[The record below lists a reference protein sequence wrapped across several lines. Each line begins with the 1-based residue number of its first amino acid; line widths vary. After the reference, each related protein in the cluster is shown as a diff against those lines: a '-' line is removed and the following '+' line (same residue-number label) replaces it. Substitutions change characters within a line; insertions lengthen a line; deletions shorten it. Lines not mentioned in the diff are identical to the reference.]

1 MNIRPSADGTG
12 TPVRAEPGV
21 CWLAPAAMAGILAHA
36 RAAERVSPH
45 PAFWVL
51 SDLRV
56 DLRPDLALPEPL
68 PAFDAMLVAGN
79 VGPGLSA
86 SLTWLARALDGR
98 QGRRPVCVVPG
109 NVEYRSGTPM
119 AEALARGREL
129 AADLGLVLLSDDA
142 FRFGPAHGD
151 GTVVVGATLWTDWQ
165 LGASSGRP
173 PARVAARTAWEE
185 AGRIELR
192 RGRPLTPLD
201 TLAMHARSR
210 AFIEDALTS
219 AAIGSLGLP
228 PGPNACVDTALP
240 GDAAVV
246 VTCHAPT
253 PRSLPVDWEGWHA
266 DPWLPASLASEAA
279 AAMAAWGAPSL
290 WVHGNV
296 PAAAD
301 HRVAKTRV
309 VANPRTGGRDHAM
322 AAHAFDPTLVVTA

>member
-1 MNIRPSADGTG
+1 
-12 TPVRAEPGV
+12 
-21 CWLAPAAMAGILAHA
+21 MAGILAHA
-36 RAAERVSPH
+36 RAAERVSPR

-56 DLRPDLALPEPL
+56 DLRPDLAFPEPL

-86 SLTWLARALDGR
+86 SLIWLARALDGR

-109 NVEYRSGTPM
+109 NVESRSGTPM

-129 AADLGLVLLSDDA
+129 AADLGIVLLSDDA

-165 LGASSGRP
+165 LG
-173 PARVAARTAWEE
+173 
-185 AGRIELR
+185 R

-296 PAAAD
+296 PAAAA
-301 HRVAKTRV
+301 HRGAKTRV
-309 VANPRTGGRDHAM
+309 VANPRTGGRGHAM